1 MKVNPSIEDSFIPME
16 ATDFDT
22 LLDHKRRRNEHWQRM
37 RTARE
42 DCPTPNTFHLWLEE
56 HWGLRVVLD
65 KDSMIT
71 SDYAVVDEK
80 KYLMY
85 LLKFG

>member
-1 MKVNPSIEDSFIPME
+1 MKAPPTIGLDDI
-16 ATDFDT
+16 T
-22 LLDHKRRRNEHWQRM
+22 LDVYIDLKRRRNEHWQRM
-37 RTARE
+37 RIARE

-56 HWGLRVVLD
+56 HWGLRVGLD